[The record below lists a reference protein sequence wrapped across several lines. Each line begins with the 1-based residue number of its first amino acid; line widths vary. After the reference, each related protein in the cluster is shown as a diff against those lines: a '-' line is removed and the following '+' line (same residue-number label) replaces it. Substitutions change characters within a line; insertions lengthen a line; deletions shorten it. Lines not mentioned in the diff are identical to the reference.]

1 MTAMMQ
7 AGSVAGQRV
16 ECPVREAAPAAP
28 AMTVNS
34 VRLPA
39 ELEAR
44 LLAVAGR
51 LGMRKSD
58 VIRQA
63 LEELLAREE
72 AVARAR
78 AQAEFARS
86 LECAPQALPPLHE
99 AV

>member
-1 MTAMMQ
+1 MTVMMQ
-7 AGSVAGQRV
+7 AAPVAAKA
-16 ECPVREAAPAAP
+16 E

-34 VRLPA
+34 VRLGA

-44 LLAVAGR
+44 LLAVAAR

-63 LEELLAREE
+63 LEDLLAREE
-72 AVARAR
+72 AVARAQ
-78 AQAEFARS
+78 AQAAFVRDLA
-86 LECAPQALPPLHE
+86 CAPLQAGTPLDE

>member
-1 MTAMMQ
+1 MTMMMQ
-7 AGSVAGQRV
+7 AAPVAAKP
-16 ECPVREAAPAAP
+16 E

-34 VRLPA
+34 VRLGA

-44 LLAVAGR
+44 LLAVAAR

-72 AVARAR
+72 AVARAQ
-78 AQAEFARS
+78 AQAAFVRE
-86 LECAPQALPPLHE
+86 LDCAPLQPVTALAE

>member
-1 MTAMMQ
+1 MTVMMQ
-7 AGSVAGQRV
+7 AAPVAAKA
-16 ECPVREAAPAAP
+16 E

-34 VRLPA
+34 VRLGA

-44 LLAVAGR
+44 LLAVAAR

-63 LEELLAREE
+63 LEDLLAREE
-72 AVARAR
+72 AVARAQ
-78 AQAEFARS
+78 AQAEFVRD
-86 LECAPQALPPLHE
+86 LDCAPLAPLPPVALAQ

>member
-7 AGSVAGQRV
+7 AGSVAGQR
-16 ECPVREAAPAAP
+16 PDPRETAPA

-34 VRLPA
+34 VRLGA

-44 LLAVAGR
+44 LRAASAR

-72 AVARAR
+72 AVARAQ
-78 AQAEFARS
+78 AQAEFARA
-86 LECAPQALPPLHE
+86 LDCAPLQALDE